1 MTGTIPLGRV
11 AGIRLQLHWSVA
23 GIIGLIVFMLGAY
36 WLPTTLPGHATV
48 FYWIAS
54 TAAALLLI
62 VSVLLHELAHALVAV
77 RHGLSVDRVTLWLLG
92 GVARLRGEAPTPRAE
107 LFISGVGPLVSGAV
121 AGAFALATWVLVTLQ
136 AGQLV
141 IIVAAYLGMLNLAIM
156 VFNLLPAAPLDGGRI
171 LRAVIWART
180 GQRFKAALWAT
191 RTGAGLGFLLIAGGF
206 VSVVTRGIEGIWAM
220 LVGLFVLQAA
230 AAERQQAR
238 LGMALGDVRID
249 EFVTTGATPRW
260 SDLSVSDVLNSP
272 FGNDGS
278 VFAVVDRDGT
288 LRGVLS
294 PRRLHEVPVTER
306 NRNTLRELADPLSEF
321 TTASRGEPVTSVL
334 ARYDDPRRSILV
346 LDQGRAEGLVPAT
359 DLNRLIAERVPGPAA
374 HRAGISPDG
383 AGGRGGTEPDPP
395 SDWWYPGQR
404 RGQ

>member
-48 FYWIAS
+48 FYWLAS
-54 TAAALLLI
+54 TAAALLLL

-107 LFISGVGPLVSGAV
+107 LFISGVGPLVSGVV
-121 AGAFALATWVLVTLQ
+121 AGVFALATWVLVILQ
-136 AGQLV
+136 AGQLA

-191 RTGAGLGFLLIAGGF
+191 RTGAGLGFLLLAGGF

-238 LGMALGDVRID
+238 LGMALGDARIG
-249 EFVTTGATPRW
+249 EFVTVGATPLW
-260 SDLSVSDVLNSP
+260 SDLSARDVLDSP
-272 FGNDGS
+272 LGNDGS

-294 PRRLHEVPVTER
+294 PRRLQDVSVTER
-306 NRNTLRELADPLSEF
+306 NRNTLRELADPLSQF
-321 TTASRGEPVTSVL
+321 TTASREEPVTSVL
-334 ARYDDPRRSILV
+334 SRYDDPRNSILV
-346 LDQGRAEGLVPAT
+346 LDQGRAAGLVPAT
-359 DLNRLIAERVPGPAA
+359 EINRLVAERMPGTAA
-374 HRAGISPDG
+374 RRAETSPNG
-383 AGGRGGTEPDPP
+383 AAARGDTEPNPP

>member
-23 GIIGLIVFMLGAY
+23 GIIGLIIFMLGAY

-54 TAAALLLI
+54 TAAALLLL
-62 VSVLLHELAHALVAV
+62 VSVLLHELSHALVAL
-77 RHGLSVDRVTLWLLG
+77 RHGLGVDKITLWLLG
-92 GVARLRGEAPTPRAE
+92 GVARLRGEAATPRAE
-107 LFISGVGPLVSGAV
+107 LFIAGVGPLVSGVV
-121 AGAFALATWVLVTLQ
+121 AGVFVLATWVLATLQ
-136 AGQLV
+136 ASQLA
-141 IIVAAYLGMLNLAIM
+141 IIVAAYLGVLNLAVM

-171 LRAVIWART
+171 LRAVIWSRT

-220 LVGLFVLQAA
+220 LVGLFVVQAA

-238 LGMALGDVRID
+238 LGMALGDTRID
-249 EFVTTGATPRW
+249 DLVTVGSTPLW
-260 SDLSVSDVLNSP
+260 SDLSVGQVLQSP

-278 VFAVVDRDGT
+278 VLAVVDRDGT
-288 LRGVLS
+288 LRGMLD
-294 PRRLHEVPVTER
+294 PRRLRGTAGFER
-306 NRNTLRELADPLSEF
+306 DRRTLRELADPLSEF
-321 TTASRGEPVTSVL
+321 TTAATRETVTSVL

-346 LDQGRAEGLVPAT
+346 LDEGRAVGLVPP
-359 DLNRLIAERVPGPAA
+359 AEIQRVVSERMPG
-374 HRAGISPDG
+374 G
-383 AGGRGGTEPDPP
+383 AGPRTGYSPGGDGGSGDTEPSPP
-395 SDWWYPGQR
+395 PDWWYPGQR
-404 RGQ
+404 RER